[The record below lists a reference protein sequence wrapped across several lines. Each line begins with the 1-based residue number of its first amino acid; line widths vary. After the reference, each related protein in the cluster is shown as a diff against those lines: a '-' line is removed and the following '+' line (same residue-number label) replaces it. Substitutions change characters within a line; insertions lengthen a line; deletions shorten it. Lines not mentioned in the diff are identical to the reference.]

1 MGRYCARSKCYS
13 WQVGWTGLSL
23 SRDWGAGQ
31 CASLHAIKINV
42 WLRRKEGEKA
52 IFSWHYSNFES
63 YSWDLAHINPFVNS
77 RMQLEQEWTG
87 FEIYKIGPA
96 NICGQSG
103 DYILGRN
110 SLNNFGKEFRTNMN
124 LICKFA
130 KLQWPCF
137 QQIAAVESGW
147 VPGVRL
153 IFPTPD
159 ISAATRYI
167 WCHQIHLV
175 CGWTTAPLLVTSN
188 NATWCLESCGSE
200 LHLHLA
206 CFPSFLIFWPAHL
219 QPCFV
224 FDLQLFDIWSF

>member
-1 MGRYCARSKCYS
+1 MYITSWASCDAKKGPMGRYCARSKCYS

-31 CASLHAIKINV
+31 CAPLHAIKINV

-52 IFSWHYSNFES
+52 IFSWHYSNFEP
-63 YSWDLAHINPFVNS
+63 YSWDLAYINPFVNS
-77 RMQLEQEWTG
+77 RIQLEQEWTG

-153 IFPTPD
+153 IFPPPD

-175 CGWTTAPLLVTSN
+175 CGWTTAPLLHCWWHQTMQPGVWRAVDLNCTS
-188 NATWCLESCGSE
+188 
-200 LHLHLA
+200 
-206 CFPSFLIFWPAHL
+206 I
-219 QPCFV
+219 
-224 FDLQLFDIWSF
+224 